1 MFEKY
6 VGNVRLLNDG
16 KHDAHYL
23 AEDNNPAI
31 ISEEIFQAVQMEK
44 QHRSNVSRGE
54 EGNRRK
60 SEKYSFEEINKS
72 EFRGSEYYGKMSC
85 Y

>member
-1 MFEKY
+1 M
-6 VGNVRLLNDG
+6 NDG

-54 EGNRRK
+54 GKSAKKRK
-60 SEKYSFEEINKS
+60 I
-72 EFRGSEYYGKMSC
+72 
-85 Y
+85 